1 MGESGLSSPR
11 DWQRSH
17 LLLSN
22 RGAAVGRTEGQ
33 LEIGV
38 TGEVHK
44 QHRLH
49 THFLTP
55 SLYTHYINI
64 FYNKYCVLCA
74 DGSTNGVIM
83 RFVGCTETAQNLHKL
98 YRTPARCTTTP
109 SPIPRIPLKVASK
122 RATNPLVPRI
132 ESKKYLPAKTQGRRH
147 SQLPAPPQSG
157 KSICDSG
164 RKQPGAMRK
173 RARKG
178 RRLRTGGFQRAQPLA
193 RLW

>member
-1 MGESGLSSPR
+1 MLRKRGRKRTGKQPETNSKLAVNFMNKLFLVRDIIGLSLLPSP
-11 DWQRSH
+11 
-17 LLLSN
+17 LFPPL
-22 RGAAVGRTEGQ
+22 
-33 LEIGV
+33 
-38 TGEVHK
+38 
-44 QHRLH
+44 
-49 THFLTP
+49 
-55 SLYTHYINI
+55 
-64 FYNKYCVLCA
+64 
-74 DGSTNGVIM
+74 
-83 RFVGCTETAQNLHKL
+83 RFRFASPK
-98 YRTPARCTTTP
+98 PP
-109 SPIPRIPLKVASK
+109 SPIPRIALKVAPK